1 LNTTKLALS
10 RSDSVFRK
18 NGKSLSSDFFHHEK
32 FFWLTLSFEF
42 WFSDLHNQACSF
54 KLEIYY
60 TVSTEMLVSVT
71 SEYWQE
77 FLLPYKERVK
87 MCQERHQIILEE
99 EMDRKERLE
108 WKYHRR
114 EM

>member
-1 LNTTKLALS
+1 
-10 RSDSVFRK
+10 
-18 NGKSLSSDFFHHEK
+18 
-32 FFWLTLSFEF
+32 
-42 WFSDLHNQACSF
+42 
-54 KLEIYY
+54 
-60 TVSTEMLVSVT
+60 MLVSVT

-99 EMDRKERLE
+99 EMERKERLE